1 MFDNRD
7 LEDIQDLG
15 LDRDEVLAQ
24 IQIFECGI
32 SSLDVLRPAT
42 IGDGII
48 EGDSEQWRFW
58 AKIFEQKAKTLDVVK
73 FVPASGAATRM
84 FGFLF
89 DFLNSFDPEKD
100 RLNDYLAE
108 PGREAIAKFYYNINE
123 FPFIELIR
131 QQVRQLHPEFKTWTK
146 EKRFATMVS
155 VLVQDPGLN
164 YGGLPKGLIPFHRY
178 KKNILTAFEE
188 QLYEGAFYVGI
199 QDEVYTH
206 FTFSPEHLDGF
217 KSEFSRVQSRL
228 ERQTKKNFHISYSF
242 QKDRTKTI
250 AVDLDNKPFRDDLG
264 RLVFRPSGHGAL
276 IENLNEVD
284 ADVVFIK
291 NIDNVM
297 AQEGVEELALY
308 KKGLAG
314 ILLDYQVKVHEYLGV
329 LSTNPQ
335 QSSLEEI
342 NAFLWKS
349 FGLRALPRT
358 RKEAYDLL
366 YRPIRVCGVVANT
379 GAPGGGPFWI
389 QDERHGASLQILE
402 GAQFDKDNQR
412 HMDVFTQATHFN
424 PVDLVCGLRDHR
436 GEPYDLM
443 NYRDERM
450 SFIAHKNH
458 QGRPLKALELPG
470 LWNGSMAGWHTI
482 FVAVPLETFNPV
494 KTVNDLLNKA
504 HRPLL

>member
-1 MFDNRD
+1 MFDHRD
-7 LEDIQDLG
+7 LEDIKDLG
-15 LDRDEVLAQ
+15 LDQDQVLAQ
-24 IQIFECGI
+24 IRVFERGI
-32 SSLDVLRPAT
+32 PALDVLRPAT

-48 EGDSEQWRFW
+48 DGNQDQWRVW
-58 AKIFEQKAKTLDVVK
+58 AKSFEERAKSQEVVK

-89 DFLNSFDPEKD
+89 DFLNTFDPEKD
-100 RLNDYLAE
+100 RLNDYMAE
-108 PGREAIAKFYYNINE
+108 PGHEAIAKFYNNIKE
-123 FPFIELIR
+123 FPFIQLIR

-146 EKRFATMVS
+146 EKRFATMVA
-155 VLVQDPGLN
+155 VLIQEPGLN
-164 YGGLPKGLIPFHRY
+164 YENLPKGLIPFHRY
-178 KKNILTAFEE
+178 KKNILSAFEE
-188 QLYEGAFYVGI
+188 QLYEGAFYAGI
-199 QDEVYTH
+199 HDDVYTH
-206 FTFSPEHLDGF
+206 FTFSPEHLEGF
-217 KSEFSRVQSRL
+217 KNEFNRVKSRL

-250 AVDLDNKPFRDDLG
+250 AVDLDNKPFRDDNG

-284 ADVVFIK
+284 ADIVFIK

-297 AQEGVEELALY
+297 AQEGVPEMALF

-314 ILLDYQVKVHEYLGV
+314 ILLHYQAKVHHYLEV
-329 LSTNPQ
+329 LSTKPQ
-335 QSSLEEI
+335 EVSMEEI

-349 FGLRALPRT
+349 FGMRTLPKT
-358 RKEAYDLL
+358 PKEAYDLL

-379 GAPGGGPFWI
+379 GAPGGGPFWVHTK
-389 QDERHGASLQILE
+389 RNGASLQILE
-402 GAQFDKDNQR
+402 GAQFDKDNKRQ
-412 HMDVFTQATHFN
+412 MDVFAQATHFN

-436 GEPYDLM
+436 GLSYDLM
-443 NYRDERM
+443 NFRDENM
-450 SFIAHKNH
+450 SFISYKNH

-470 LWNGSMAGWHTI
+470 LWNGAMAQWHTI

-504 HRPLL
+504 HRPLM